1 MNTVY
6 DQFIHNYRDVR
17 AWISLLREAEADGK
31 FDIPERKEHYDEVKR
46 AIRRFYKKVC
56 KKAASEETVFG
67 EYDGYIRKYPLPEF
81 LKTKEEAQEYFE
93 EYEWMEC
100 APSMYDCTGQ
110 HFTHRYCVFQKG
122 NRWWCYHVI
131 GVDV

>member
-1 MNTVY
+1 MKISVY
-6 DQFIHNYRDVR
+6 DQFIHNYRDAR
-17 AWISLLREAEADGK
+17 LWISLLRGSSDRPMSDAKKD
-31 FDIPERKEHYDEVKR
+31 RHDEIKR
-46 AIRRFYKKVC
+46 ALRRFYKNVC
-56 KKAASEETVFG
+56 EKAASGETVFG
-67 EYDGYIRKYPLPEF
+67 EFDGYIRKYPLPESI
-81 LKTKEEAQEYFE
+81 KTKEEAQEYFE

-100 APSMYDCTGQ
+100 EPSMYDCTGQ